1 MAAPDE
7 LLAEARQAAA
17 DWIAAVSDSP
27 EEWDAADM
35 LVSRFRALDE
45 HMKAT
50 GQPPAEWAP
59 LVNGWEAVIP
69 CPDQTTADQ
78 VCAQIVDRYDWSCA
92 VRQRD
97 DEWLVAT
104 RWAIRQNA
112 EIALR
117 RVRED
122 LGYRGGMMTTCWR
135 PASPEET
142 RR

>member
-1 MAAPDE
+1 MASSDE
-7 LLAEARQAAA
+7 LLADARRAA
-17 DWIAAVSDSP
+17 DRYVAAGPDSSEASVAAVGCL
-27 EEWDAADM
+27 AA
-35 LVSRFRALDE
+35 FCKLDE

-78 VCAQIVDRYDWSCA
+78 VCVQIADRYGWSCA

-122 LGYRGGMMTTCWR
+122 LGYRGRMMTTCWR